1 MDIHL
6 ICQRWCIKQ
15 MPPKK
20 LGKQYLWKSPMGGM
34 VNKRKQEA
42 HESFGKLNYSRL
54 ALFTF
59 TRGGSLN
66 PIHLQIKNTIS
77 IGYLMKMKAT
87 HDMGIWSYLLSK

>member
-1 MDIHL
+1 
-6 ICQRWCIKQ
+6 

-54 ALFTF
+54 VLFTF
-59 TRGGSLN
+59 TRGGSFN
-66 PIHLQIKNTIS
+66 PVHLQIKNTIS
-77 IGYLMKMKAT
+77 ISNKNEGHPRYGNLELFTVEIDHCNVTTGY
-87 HDMGIWSYLLSK
+87 IR